1 MSAAVGTHCGRGPCA
16 ACACPTARPPPPI
29 HPDGPQ
35 VEMAIPSKDT
45 PLLVGCSDGQA
56 YSIEALT
63 MLEDAGYT
71 RLVGLRG

>member
-1 MSAAVGTHCGRGPCA
+1 
-16 ACACPTARPPPPI
+16 
-29 HPDGPQ
+29 
-35 VEMAIPSKDT
+35 MAIPSKDT